1 MFFNLLNES
10 ILRDVTESGTLLQYV
25 HGTEKEFM
33 LRKVNGQMEQDLQN
47 NGDYVHYKNAETNTF
62 EEAFNRAPMFIN
74 FLKHRGYKNI
84 LFVGH
89 YNTGQY
95 QWILESRM
103 DRVVDVQPLERSN
116 MTTMVDPNIVLQMMP
131 LVYKMYGYKGAMSV
145 LRPRESRFRG
155 IVHSV
160 YKQNGLSSNYVESS
174 VQYKHGMSSTDVQFE
189 QGQKFDAVVFLG
201 VPKHKE
207 SAFTE
212 ETVRDTFSSVI
223 TEDAEFVDLYYSD
236 STKGKFVGA
245 EKKDHKEDWDYAF
258 NLRALWDETIQK
270 DGGRPEEYDI
280 MNRMI
285 SVY

>member
-10 ILRDVTESGTLLQYV
+10 ILRDVTDGTTLLQYV
-25 HGTEKEFM
+25 QHNEKEKM
-33 LRKVNGQMEQDLQN
+33 LRTVNGQLESDIQS

-84 LFVGH
+84 LYVGH

-103 DRVVDVQPLERSN
+103 DRVVDVQPPERNN
-116 MTTMVDPNIVLQMMP
+116 MTTMVDPNIVLQMLP
-131 LVYKMYGYKGAMSV
+131 LVHKMYGYKGEMSLV
-145 LRPRESRFRG
+145 KPGEARFRG
-155 IVHSV
+155 VMHSV
-160 YKQNGLSSNYVESS
+160 FLQNGLRDNYVEST
-174 VQYKHGMSSTDVQFE
+174 VQYKHGMTSADIQFE
-189 QGQKFDAVVFLG
+189 QGKKFDAVVFLG
-201 VPKHKE
+201 VPKHME
-207 SAFTE
+207 SDFSAD
-212 ETVRDTFSSVI
+212 TVRDTFSKVV
-223 TEDAEFVDLYYSD
+223 TDDVEFIDLYYSA
-236 STKGKFVGA
+236 STEGKFVGA

-258 NLRALWDETIQK
+258 NLRTLWDESIQK